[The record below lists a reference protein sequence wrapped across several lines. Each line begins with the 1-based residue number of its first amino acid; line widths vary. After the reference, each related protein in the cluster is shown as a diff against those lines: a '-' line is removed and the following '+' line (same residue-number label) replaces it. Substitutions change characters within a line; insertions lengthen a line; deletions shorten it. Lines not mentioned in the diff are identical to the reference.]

1 MGACMAKGVAV
12 HDAGVQTDELSETQT
27 QRMPAP
33 TRTPT
38 DADRSKCADGR
49 CNGKGSGVCGKGNG
63 VSNSNSNATL
73 ERWVRL
79 FDQAQIRLSKS
90 SSVDLIHPH
99 GGRMQGQ
106 GQGRGHGMVLG
117 TAQGGAPAH
126 LHRCRRAQTALDG
139 MSGRVQRQQHA
150 FFEPVLVV
158 VAQRSKHYTSQRST
172 MSTALQRIEESSE
185 HNRARSAQHYN
196 ASQSREASS
205 STAQHST
212 AYNASQTRAEHYYY
226 NIEDEESHTDT
237 HWVFRICTGS
247 WTARLPH
254 SSKKGFRVRQ

>member
-1 MGACMAKGVAV
+1 MAKGVAV
-12 HDAGVQTDELSETQT
+12 RDASVQVDELSEQTHTQKQTQKHSQTQT
-27 QRMPAP
+27 QTQTQTQRTRMPAP
-33 TRTPT
+33 TRTLT
-38 DADRSKCADGR
+38 DAYRSKCSDGR

-99 GGRMQGQ
+99 GGKMQGQ
-106 GQGRGHGMVLG
+106 ERGHGMALG

-126 LHRCRRAQTALDG
+126 LHRCRMRRAQTALDG

-158 VAQRSKHYTSQRST
+158 VAQRSKHYTSQRRT
-172 MSTALQRIEESSE
+172 L
-185 HNRARSAQHYN
+185 
-196 ASQSREASS
+196 
-205 STAQHST
+205 STAQHYT
-212 AYNASQTRAEHYYY
+212 A
-226 NIEDEESHTDT
+226 
-237 HWVFRICTGS
+237 
-247 WTARLPH
+247 
-254 SSKKGFRVRQ
+254 